1 MGRRWNMSW
10 GTENDLGAQEMDQK
24 TSGQILSTS
33 IVDTNVRKANKKR
46 KMRQVK
52 HSKVV

>member
-1 MGRRWNMSW
+1 MSW

-33 IVDTNVRKANKKR
+33 IVQALVNIANFS
-46 KMRQVK
+46 VI
-52 HSKVV
+52 SETPFSC